1 MIFNDISPAR
11 EALILSH
18 NLTASTF
25 AHEIVFVDF
34 CQTIKYE
41 KPIIRKRD
49 MSCFSL
55 TSFLKLIPPFYL
67 ELFLYSIQFYSSV
80 YSFRVEV
87 SLAVIFFLVFILIV
101 IG

>member
-1 MIFNDISPAR
+1 
-11 EALILSH
+11 
-18 NLTASTF
+18 
-25 AHEIVFVDF
+25 
-34 CQTIKYE
+34 
-41 KPIIRKRD
+41 

-101 IG
+101 IGWNISHPPDLLIAYQKTVQNDLHYVP